1 MFLFVFG
8 LFFFGFA
15 SFAVFAF
22 LTSSPAVHNNT
33 NPVAG
38 AMFASVFLLVGAG
51 LMFGAVYGYQR
62 LKKDQ
67 AIKDANP
74 DSPWLWRADWAANKS
89 FSLTRNSAIGWWIGT
104 ILASMVVVPVLTT
117 ALPPLLRNSDPKALI
132 LIGLCLAPLLLLAGA
147 LRATIRRERYGKTY
161 FEFSTLPFSPGKR
174 VSGQIQLRMMTSV
187 PHGVDL
193 QLACIRRIVTGTGKQ
208 QTTNEITLWQEQKNV
223 PQEAISPGPL
233 GNAIPVDFGIPQD
246 AYESNH
252 EQIRDQ
258 LLWVLTAKADVP
270 GVNYS
275 DRFEVPVFRAGSTA
289 SAAPDGF
296 ASGFATTF
304 GSAATGTAPAFESD
318 PSDVSAPRNPKV
330 VVSTTNDGTTQFL
343 FPAFRNRGQTL
354 SLLLFTAVW
363 TGIVYFLAHSKAP
376 WFFAAVFGFF
386 DLLLIYGFFQSAF
399 GSTKILVGNGR
410 VISQRNMF
418 GAGAPREIPF
428 SDIQTIS
435 AGMGLQSTNST
446 TGSYRISLQTRSG
459 KSFSL
464 IDNISD
470 RQEARWVVSQ
480 IEKLVG
486 LKIDTHVALQD
497 SFGHLY
503 SPPPQRTN
511 LAAFP
516 GRISTAGSPL
526 RKTAVGYVGLI
537 FFFVW
542 MGFIVLNFVRMQ
554 GGISRARNAAAARAA
569 AHKIPARAHYAALT
583 DDDVQRLQ
591 QLPVQDQAEELLER
605 AIQHDS
611 RALGLFEQ
619 NIDSDDW
626 RGKIKLTDRMKDLE
640 RRSEFSSD
648 LRVRYANA
656 DLNLSM
662 DGWQKNDE
670 AAEQLIA
677 RARDD
682 ARYRANTVY
691 LMGMMAGRG
700 IAYDRIYPVLL
711 DYAKH
716 DPNATVRVW
725 AVEGMRYLGTDEALD
740 QLFDS
745 FVNDKSEM
753 VRNRAGCNVS
763 DCGNFK
769 RTQRMAMVPKL
780 ISLTAES
787 STPAQTR
794 TWAFLALHEIT
805 DANVANDAAA
815 WQNWYDTHGA
825 KKLAEFQQ
833 ADWWQ
838 VRGDE

>member
-1 MFLFVFG
+1 LFVFG
-8 LFFFGFA
+8 LPFLGFGLFG
-15 SFAVFAF
+15 VFAF

-33 NPVAG
+33 NPLAG
-38 AMFASVFLLVGAG
+38 AMFASVFALIGAG
-51 LMFGAVYGYQR
+51 LMFGAIYGYQR
-62 LKKDQ
+62 LKQ
-67 AIKDANP
+67 TEAIKQTNP
-74 DSPWLWRADWAANKS
+74 NSPWLWRADWAANKS
-89 FSLTRNSAIGWWIGT
+89 FSLTSNSAIGWWIGT
-104 ILASMVVVPVLTT
+104 ILASMVVVPILTT

-132 LIGLCLAPLLLLAGA
+132 LIGVCLVPLLLLAGA

-174 VSGQIQLRMMTSV
+174 VSGQIQLRMLTSV

-223 PQEAISPGPL
+223 PQAAISSGPL
-233 GNAIPVDFGIPQD
+233 GNAIPVDFGVPQD

-252 EQIRDQ
+252 DRTRDQ

-270 GVNYS
+270 GVDYS
-275 DRFEVPVFRAGSTA
+275 DKFEVPVFRAGSAGSPT
-289 SAAPDGF
+289 PDGF
-296 ASGFATTF
+296 GSGFASNF
-304 GSAATGTAPAFESD
+304 SSAATGTAPAFESD

-330 VVSTTNDGTTQFL
+330 VVSTTNDGSTQFL

-354 SLLLFTAVW
+354 SLLLFTGVW
-363 TGIVYFLAHSKAP
+363 TAIVYVLAHSKAP
-376 WFFAAVFGFF
+376 WFFAAIFGFF
-386 DLLLIYGFFQSAF
+386 DLVLIYGFFQSAF
-399 GSTKILVGNGR
+399 GSTKILAGNGKI
-410 VISQRNMF
+410 ISQRNMF
-418 GAGAPREIPF
+418 GGGAPREIPF
-428 SDIQTIS
+428 SDIQAVS
-435 AGMGLQSTNST
+435 AGMGIQSTSAT
-446 TGSYRISLQTRSG
+446 SGSYRISLQTKSG
-459 KSFSL
+459 KNFSL
-464 IDNISD
+464 VDNISD

-486 LKIDTHVALQD
+486 LKLDTHVALQD

-503 SPPPQRTN
+503 SPPPQRAN
-511 LAAFP
+511 SGAFP
-516 GRISTAGSPL
+516 GGISSPGFPL
-526 RKTAVGYVGLI
+526 RKNAVGYIGLV

-542 MGFIVLNFVRMQ
+542 IGFIILNFVRMQ
-554 GGISRARNAAAARAA
+554 GGINRARSAAAVRTA
-569 AHKIPARAHYAALT
+569 AHRVPARVRYAALT

-605 AIQHDS
+605 ALQHDS
-611 RALGLFEQ
+611 RALDLFEQ

-670 AAEQLIA
+670 GAEQLIL

-682 ARYRANTVY
+682 AQYRANAVY

-716 DPNATVRVW
+716 DPDATVRVW

-769 RTQRMAMVPKL
+769 RTQRMAMAPKL
-780 ISLTAES
+780 ITLAADSG
-787 STPAQTR
+787 TPAQTR
-794 TWAFLALHEIT
+794 NWAFLALHEIT
-805 DANVANDAAA
+805 DENISSDASA
-815 WQNWYDTHGA
+815 WQSWYDAHGSE
-825 KKLAEFQQ
+825 KLAQFQQ